1 MASTREEIA
10 RDLVV
15 AAIAGR
21 NFISAEDLADLY
33 KSTLK
38 AVREAAAERLGD
50 SNS

>member
-15 AAIAGR
+15 AAIEGR
-21 NFISAEDLADLY
+21 NFISPEDLAELY

-38 AVREAAAERLGD
+38 AVREAASQRNDD
-50 SNS
+50 SSS

>member
-15 AAIAGR
+15 AAIEGR

-33 KSTLK
+33 KSTLR
-38 AVREAAAERLGD
+38 AVREASAER
-50 SNS
+50 STAPKE